1 MQGELMTMVIYSAS
15 PLIVFQQSFLIA
27 GGLFVAGAIGV
38 LVALFWR
45 LRRRKNWLGLGISS
59 VILGAIGIVMLGVTV
74 KDMSTSTQTITA
86 RLDQK
91 SIVQQSCEEQINCN
105 NDYVLSM
112 LAAPKAFDF
121 TVSEQVYASA
131 QKGMCY
137 QVTFYPSVGLF
148 GANTGTTLY
157 VATSY
162 ITNITRMDQNAC

>member
-1 MQGELMTMVIYSAS
+1 MAMIIYSAS
-15 PLIVFQQSFLIA
+15 PLGVFQQSLLIA

-38 LVALFWR
+38 LVALFWF
-45 LRRRKNWLGLGISS
+45 LRKRRSWLGLGISS
-59 VILGAIGIVMLGVTV
+59 VILGVIGIVLLGLTV
-74 KDMSTSTQTITA
+74 KNMSTSTQTITA

-91 SIVQQSCEEQINCN
+91 SIVQQSCEDQPNCN

-112 LAAPKAFDF
+112 SAAPKAFDF
-121 TVSEQVYASA
+121 TVSEEAYASA

-137 QVTFYPSVGLF
+137 QVTYYPSVGLF
-148 GANTGTTLY
+148 GSNTGTTLY